1 VPLKVSTDTDGLGR
15 TERLPKGRWGR
26 TRNRRSVQPPFA
38 HAGARI
44 GGLLVAAAGR
54 PVSHNAPRHLTAE
67 VPSSAGCVALQNLHR
82 DRVCITSVMY
92 NAAVGRKPNPER
104 KPELLRA
111 VVAELARSGLAG
123 VSLRPL
129 AQALGVSTYTLSYH
143 FGSKE
148 QLLVEALAHVEEE
161 QRRLVAGWTAELG
174 PEADAAAVIERY
186 WTWVSRPENLGQ
198 VRLVFE
204 VLTSPQGAE
213 LIPAEDRR
221 RLMSAWVELI
231 AGELQAHGVPKRVAM
246 TEATI
251 AASALAGMVLD
262 LLATGDQRR
271 LRAAARTLGE
281 RLVSTRDALDPEGC
295 ILPSRS
301 LS

>member
-1 VPLKVSTDTDGLGR
+1 
-15 TERLPKGRWGR
+15 
-26 TRNRRSVQPPFA
+26 
-38 HAGARI
+38 
-44 GGLLVAAAGR
+44 
-54 PVSHNAPRHLTAE
+54 
-67 VPSSAGCVALQNLHR
+67 
-82 DRVCITSVMY
+82 MY

-213 LIPAEDRR
+213 LIPAEHRR

-295 ILPSRS
+295 VLPSRS

>member
-1 VPLKVSTDTDGLGR
+1 
-15 TERLPKGRWGR
+15 
-26 TRNRRSVQPPFA
+26 
-38 HAGARI
+38 
-44 GGLLVAAAGR
+44 
-54 PVSHNAPRHLTAE
+54 
-67 VPSSAGCVALQNLHR
+67 
-82 DRVCITSVMY
+82 MY
-92 NAAVGRKPNPER
+92 NAVVGRKKNPER

-186 WTWVSRPENLGQ
+186 WAWVSRPANLGQ

-213 LIPAEDRR
+213 LLPAEHRR

-231 AGELQAHGVPKRVAM
+231 AGELHAHGVPKPRA
-246 TEATI
+246 TIEATI

-271 LRAAARTLGE
+271 LRTAARALGE
-281 RLVSTRDALDPEGC
+281 RLVAARTALDP
-295 ILPSRS
+295 
-301 LS
+301 